1 MLLANYDSDSGSDS
15 EGSGSGPA
23 SGPSKTTRQPAPP
36 PRAAVGPPPT
46 APSAVKPAV
55 KPKRKGPV
63 KITLDLPKGSQND
76 TEGGEEEEADEGMPE
91 IKKQK
96 VVKGKGR

>member
-1 MLLANYDSDSGSDS
+1 
-15 EGSGSGPA
+15 
-23 SGPSKTTRQPAPP
+23 
-36 PRAAVGPPPT
+36 
-46 APSAVKPAV
+46 VKPAV

-91 IKKQK
+91 MKKQK